1 MKEDANLLI
10 SGGWDKTI
18 KIWDVRTGEIVRNIV
33 GPFVCGDSIDVN
45 DSYILSG
52 SYTDTN
58 QLQIWDFNTG
68 KFLEEI

>member
-1 MKEDANLLI
+1 MKEDENLLI

-18 KIWDVRTGEIVRNIV
+18 KIWDVRSGEIVRNIC
-33 GPFVCGDSIDVN
+33 GPFVCGDAIDVN